1 MANIRETVLN
11 WDPFTEP
18 TITQYNAAI
27 FWLEVSKNKPAVTAF
42 DRAKIKELIRRF
54 EYNHPEIFPR

>member
-18 TITQYNAAI
+18 TIAQYNAAT
-27 FWLEVSKNKPAVTAF
+27 FWLEVSNNKPAVNAF

>member
-1 MANIRETVLN
+1 MLG

-18 TITQYNAAI
+18 TVLQYDVTKL
-27 FWLEVSKNKPAVTAF
+27 WLELSNDNPRVGAY

-54 EYNHPEIFPR
+54 EYNHPEIFPRR